1 MQNKVAGFF
10 NFVKQ
15 EVPQSLSEWGLQ
27 SKCHQI
33 ASSCFSNL
41 SGKLLFQKKKN
52 AIAEHFDITSM
63 LLSKKVAF
71 G

>member
-41 SGKLLFQKKKN
+41 SGKLLFQKKSIIFLQVLPPELN
-52 AIAEHFDITSM
+52 SA
-63 LLSKKVAF
+63 
-71 G
+71 